1 MLKSKPD
8 SPNRNPFASYGKYSA
23 MAFQMGLLIAAGV
36 LGGYQIDHW
45 IKLRFPVF
53 TIVLSLAAVAG
64 AIWLLIKE
72 LNNSKN
78 DE

>member
-1 MLKSKPD
+1 MPKSKPD

-23 MAFQMGLLIAAGV
+23 MALQMGLLIAAGAY
-36 LGGYQIDHW
+36 GGYQLDNLAGI
-45 IKLRFPVF
+45 RFPIF

-64 AIWLLIKE
+64 AIWLLIRE

-78 DE
+78 DQ

>member
-1 MLKSKPD
+1 
-8 SPNRNPFASYGKYSA
+8 

-53 TIVLSLAAVAG
+53 TIVLSLTAVAG